1 MPSPFPGMDPFIE
14 GQVWK
19 GFHTRFIAALGDLL
33 VAQLR
38 PRYVVQ
44 IEEYVYL
51 AREDEEPDRLFEP
64 DLAIVEGPRETPRG
78 RGRFRRRHSR
88 AFNPHH
94 ADSTATSAKIPVH
107 PQHAVTKNR
116 YGYRT
121 SLAFE

>member
-64 DLAIVEGPRETPRG
+64 DLAIVEGPRETPRA
-78 RGRFRRRHSR
+78 REVPPPPLC
-88 AFNPHH
+88 AFDPHH